1 MHGAHVDND
10 ATQVNLGKQ
19 TVAAACVGA
28 HVIAPSATMD
38 GQVQATRCVIDDAGF
53 TQIQILALAGI

>member
-1 MHGAHVDND
+1 MHGAHADND

-19 TVAAACVGA
+19 TVAACVGA

-38 GQVQATRCVIDDAGF
+38 SQDQATRRVIDDAGF
-53 TQIQILALAGI
+53 TQIQIIALAGI

>member
-19 TVAAACVGA
+19 AVTVHFVAD
-28 HVIAPSATMD
+28 VIAPSATMD
-38 GQVQATRCVIDDAGF
+38 GQIQATRRCLDGAGF
-53 TQIQILALAGI
+53 TGI